1 MGLVVGGVGY
11 EIGGWGVCSAGGG
24 GGLRGRGGCCEWM
37 LRDEAVGR
45 GYRICT
51 EGTWLAGTRF
61 GWSRYWL
68 GALYSWRKR
77 SGMNEDELG
86 VEPTRI

>member
-1 MGLVVGGVGY
+1 MGLVVGGVRY
-11 EIGGWGVCSAGGG
+11 EMGGWGVCSAGG

-37 LRDEAVGR
+37 LRDEAAGR
-45 GYRICT
+45 GYRVCK

-61 GWSRYWL
+61 GWSRVL
-68 GALYSWRKR
+68 AECFVFVEKR
-77 SGMNEDELG
+77 SSMNEDELG